1 MKNLQLL
8 IITGNPLALAGKQCY
23 ARLEEAMQKNLS
35 ATVINEDVPE
45 QKNYLKK
52 PRIQKGLAS
61 FPYPN
66 PIKLFSR
73 DQTNKEIK
81 GEYLNAELM
90 NQGVAL

>member
-1 MKNLQLL
+1 M
-8 IITGNPLALAGKQCY
+8 ITGNPFAMLGKQAY
-23 ARLEEAMQKNLS
+23 QSLEDHLSKDLSAVVINNEVASAKGYLRKQKNS
-35 ATVINEDVPE
+35 
-45 QKNYLKK
+45 KNKLVN
-52 PRIQKGLAS
+52 

-73 DQTNKEIK
+73 ELQKEVK

>member
-1 MKNLQLL
+1 
-8 IITGNPLALAGKQCY
+8 
-23 ARLEEAMQKNLS
+23 MQKNLS
-35 ATVINEDVPE
+35 ATVINEDVLE
-45 QKNYLKK
+45 QKAYLRK
-52 PRIQKGLAS
+52 PKQKLAS

-73 DQTNKEIK
+73 DNTSKEIK

>member
-1 MKNLQLL
+1 L
-8 IITGNPLALAGKQCY
+8 
-23 ARLEEAMQKNLS
+23 
-35 ATVINEDVPE
+35 INEEVPDH
-45 QKNYLKK
+45 KSYLKK
-52 PRIQKGLAS
+52 KKDKQNALGVN

-73 DQTNKEIK
+73 EAQKEIK